1 MKFLALIC
9 ALVLCACASVEKEPV
24 TVPVEVKVP
33 VTIPCIEP
41 HEVPIPPN
49 FATLQI
55 QGHETD
61 CELVNILL
69 TDWVQR
75 KTYIEQLQGVLAG
88 CVKPAGSYPDK

>member
-1 MKFLALIC
+1 MKFLVVSLA
-9 ALVLCACASVEKEPV
+9 AMLCACTTVEKEPV
-24 TVPVEVKVP
+24 TVPLEIKVP
-33 VTIPCIEP
+33 VAISCIEP

-88 CVKPAGSYPDK
+88 CVKPAGS